1 MSNKISTLGYFKK
14 RLKDNGFI
22 VLDLFKN
29 YSSKDQRKWTLML
42 NPGTESLIVT
52 CRIEPDFE
60 SPVYEFI
67 DSESKS
73 PIKISTSSMEV
84 IVDKLLTVFKL
95 SNNNKNSPYFKPKQ
109 LEKNNSLI
117 K

>member
-1 MSNKISTLGYFKK
+1 
-14 RLKDNGFI
+14 
-22 VLDLFKN
+22 
-29 YSSKDQRKWTLML
+29 
-42 NPGTESLIVT
+42 
-52 CRIEPDFE
+52 
-60 SPVYEFI
+60 
-67 DSESKS
+67 
-73 PIKISTSSMEV
+73 MEV